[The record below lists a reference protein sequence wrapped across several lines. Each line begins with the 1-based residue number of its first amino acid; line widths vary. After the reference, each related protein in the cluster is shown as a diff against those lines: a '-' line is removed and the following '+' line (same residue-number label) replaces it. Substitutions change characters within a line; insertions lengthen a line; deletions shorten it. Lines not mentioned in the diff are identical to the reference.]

1 VSIPKSF
8 FFRAEELYQIWLH
21 RNDLTT
27 EDTEYAEF
35 EKREMH
41 NSDADVFDLIATRS
55 TFQTFLIAE
64 TITVAGLALILLS
77 LKAIG

>member
-1 VSIPKSF
+1 LSIPNSF
-8 FFRAEELYQIWLH
+8 FFRAEELDQIWLH

-27 EDTEYAEF
+27 ENAEYAEF

-41 NSDADVFDLIATRS
+41 NADANLFDIIATCS

-64 TITVAGLALILLS
+64 TITVAGLALILRA